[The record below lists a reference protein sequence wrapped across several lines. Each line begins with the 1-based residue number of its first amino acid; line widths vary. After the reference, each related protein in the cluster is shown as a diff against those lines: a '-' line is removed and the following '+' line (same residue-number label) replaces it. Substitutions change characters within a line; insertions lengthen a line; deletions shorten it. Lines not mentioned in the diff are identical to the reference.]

1 MAEGILSRLSAGAK
15 EGAERGFESALDGRP
30 EAGGIVGSMFRG
42 AIGNLLNTTRE
53 NKSSNESEQ
62 LAETAD
68 QLSEKL
74 NPIIPFFANITEN
87 VQLIAY
93 HIGASVTTMK
103 DIKNDSKQS
112 LEKAARAQEEAA
124 TEDAV
129 PAPPPTP
136 EQQEDAC
143 PCDEEGNRKEDK
155 EKDDEAGGFLKQ
167 FGGMDF
173 EGIVGSMGSFIG
185 EALFDLGFTVITKLF
200 PVGLIVSL
208 VAAVGY
214 GLYKYFTDEEFKK
227 TVDDAFSTAKQFVIE
242 NVFDPFINGVKKLVT
257 GAIEFLG
264 NFWEAVKGAISR
276 AYEYVS
282 EKASQAKKAVVSGA
296 KSVASGAKSLGSKI
310 ASGLG
315 FGSKEAAPPPPPP
328 AAPPAPPKSTGGTV
342 SVPPKEASGA
352 PTPTPSSQSSA
363 APSAAATPAPAPSAA
378 PAATPAPVAGGTAT
392 GDASKLDTVVNKASG
407 VDLSGIVPT
416 LKARIAGFAAEF
428 QALTGKKILITSGFR
443 SPEKQRELYA
453 KDPVHAAKPG
463 VSPHEIGTAFDANSK
478 SGDLD
483 KAEQLGLFAKY
494 NLFRPLWPPHRT
506 SGVLEAWHV
515 EPVERK
521 KLASMGDGGIV
532 AGGSGAALDPGSGK
546 PTPVPPQAD
555 KGNSLSAAST
565 TNAAINEKRTRDA
578 GAKTVVI
585 NAPTTNVQLN
595 KMNPMIANAEPEP
608 VTRMR

>member
-15 EGAERGFESALDGRP
+15 EGASQGFESALEGRP

-42 AIGNLLNTTRE
+42 AIGNLLNTAKE
-53 NKSSNESEQ
+53 NKGGKESEQ
-62 LAETAD
+62 LADTAD

-93 HIGASVTTMK
+93 HIGASITTMK
-103 DIKNDSKQS
+103 DIKTDSKQS
-112 LEKAARAQEEAA
+112 FEKAARAQEEAA

-129 PAPPPTP
+129 LAPPPTP

-143 PCDEEGNRKEDK
+143 PCDEEGNKKEDK

-173 EGIVGSMGSFIG
+173 EGIVGSFGSIIG

-214 GLYKYFTDEEFKK
+214 GVYKYFTDEEFQK
-227 TVDDAFSTAKQFVIE
+227 TVDDAFNTAKQFVIE

-296 KSVASGAKSLGSKI
+296 KSVGSKI
-310 ASGLG
+310 ASKLG
-315 FGSKEAAPPPPPP
+315 FGGGEKAAPPPPPP

-352 PTPTPSSQSSA
+352 PSAPTAQPSA
-363 APSAAATPAPAPSAA
+363 APTAAATPAPAPAAA
-378 PAATPAPVAGGTAT
+378 PAAATPAPTAGGTAT
-392 GDASKLDTVVNKASG
+392 GDASKLDSVVNKASG
-407 VDLSGIVPT
+407 VDLSGIVPA
-416 LKARIAGFAAEF
+416 LKARMAGFAAEF
-428 QALTGKKILITSGFR
+428 QALTGKKILVTSGFR

-463 VSPHEIGTAFDANSK
+463 LSPHEIGTAFDANSK

-494 NLFRPLWPPHRT
+494 RLFRPLWPPHRT
-506 SGVLEAWHV
+506 GGVMEAWHV
-515 EPVERK
+515 EPLERMK
-521 KLASMGDGGIV
+521 IASVGDGGIV
-532 AGGSGAALDPGSGK
+532 AGSSGAALDPGSGK
-546 PTPVPPQAD
+546 PTPVPPQPD
-555 KGNSLSAAST
+555 KGKGLSTAST

-578 GAKTVVI
+578 GAKTVVV

-595 KMNPMIANAEPEP
+595 KMNPVIANAEPEP
-608 VTRMR
+608 VVRMR

>member
-15 EGAERGFESALDGRP
+15 EGASQGFESALEGRP

-42 AIGNLLNTTRE
+42 AIGNLLNTAKE
-53 NKSSNESEQ
+53 NKGGKESEQ
-62 LAETAD
+62 LADAAD

-74 NPIIPFFANITEN
+74 HPIIPFFANITEN

-143 PCDEEGNRKEDK
+143 ACDEEGNKKEDK

-173 EGIVGSMGSFIG
+173 EGIVGSFGSFIK

-200 PVGLIVSL
+200 PIGLVVSL

-214 GLYKYFTDEEFKK
+214 GVYKYFTDEEFKK
-227 TVDDAFSTAKQFVIE
+227 TVDDAFSSAKQFVIE

-257 GAIEFLG
+257 GTIEFLG
-264 NFWEAVKGAISR
+264 DFWEAVKGAISR

-296 KSVASGAKSLGSKI
+296 KSAVAGAKSLGSKI

-315 FGSKEAAPPPPPP
+315 FGSKESPPPSPPP
-328 AAPPAPPKSTGGTV
+328 VAPPAPPPKSSGGAVTL
-342 SVPPKEASGA
+342 PPPEPSGA
-352 PTPTPSSQSSA
+352 PAAPTSTPSA
-363 APSAAATPAPAPSAA
+363 APAATPAPAPSAA
-378 PAATPAPVAGGTAT
+378 PAAATPAPTAGGTAT
-392 GDASKLDTVVNKASG
+392 GDASKLDGVVNKASG
-407 VDLSGIVPT
+407 VDLSGIVPA
-416 LKARIAGFAAEF
+416 LKARMAGFAAEF

-494 NLFRPLWPPHRT
+494 RLFRPLWPPHRT
-506 SGVLEAWHV
+506 GGVMEAWHV
-515 EPVERK
+515 EPLERK
-521 KLASMGDGGIV
+521 KIASMGDGGVV

-546 PTPVPPQAD
+546 PTPVPPQPD
-555 KGNSLSAAST
+555 KGKGLSTAST
-565 TNAAINEKRTRDA
+565 TNAAINEKRSRDA
-578 GAKTVVI
+578 GAKTVVV

-595 KMNPMIANAEPEP
+595 KMNPVISNAEPEP
-608 VTRMR
+608 VVRMR

>member
-15 EGAERGFESALDGRP
+15 EGAERGFEGALEGRP

-42 AIGNLLNTTRE
+42 AIGNLLNTAKESKGGR
-53 NKSSNESEQ
+53 ESEQ
-62 LAETAD
+62 LADAAD

-93 HIGASVTTMK
+93 HIGASITTMK

-112 LEKAARAQEEAA
+112 LEKAARAEEEAA

-143 PCDEEGNRKEDK
+143 ACDEEGNKKEDK

-173 EGIVGSMGSFIG
+173 EGIVGSFGSFIG
-185 EALFDLGFTVITKLF
+185 EALFNLGFQVITKLF
-200 PVGLIVSL
+200 PIGLVVSL

-214 GLYKYFTDEEFKK
+214 GVYKYFTDEEFKK
-227 TVDDAFSTAKQFVIE
+227 TVDDAFSSAKQFVVE

-264 NFWEAVKGAISR
+264 DFWEAVKGAISR
-276 AYEYVS
+276 AYNYVS
-282 EKASQAKKAVVSGA
+282 EKASQAGKAVVSGV
-296 KSVASGAKSLGSKI
+296 KSFGAAVKSLDNKISNFFGVGGGSK
-310 ASGLG
+310 ATP
-315 FGSKEAAPPPPPP
+315 APPP
-328 AAPPAPPKSTGGTV
+328 AAPPAPPPKSGGGAVTL
-342 SVPPKEASGA
+342 PPAEPSGA
-352 PTPTPSSQSSA
+352 PSAPTSQPST
-363 APSAAATPAPAPSAA
+363 AAATPAPAPAAA
-378 PAATPAPVAGGTAT
+378 PAAATPAPATGGAAS
-392 GDASKLDTVVNKASG
+392 GDASKLDSVVNKASG
-407 VDLSGIVPT
+407 VDLSGIVPA
-416 LKARIAGFAAEF
+416 LKARMAGFAAEF
-428 QALTGKKILITSGFR
+428 QALTGKKILVTSGFR

-453 KDPVHAAKPG
+453 KDPKHAAKPG

-506 SGVLEAWHV
+506 SGVMEAWHV
-515 EPVERK
+515 EPIERK

-546 PTPVPPQAD
+546 PTPVPPQPD
-555 KGNSLSAAST
+555 KGKSLSAAST
-565 TNAAINEKRTRDA
+565 TNAAINEQRAKDA
-578 GAKTVVI
+578 GAKTVVV
-585 NAPTTNVQLN
+585 NAPTTTVQLN
-595 KMNPMIANAEPEP
+595 KMNPVIANAEPEP
-608 VTRMR
+608 VVRMR